1 MLEELD
7 NVLLVQDLSGLRK
20 SFLLQPDL
28 LPAELFLPLLSLSSA
43 MGVCGGPG
51 DALVFCWADGVG
63 GLSIFDGCELEDVQV
78 ALLRLVLVDPA
89 LLLSVGGLV
98 ADILRSGRLGI
109 GQGPGE
115 DEED

>member
-1 MLEELD
+1 MMLEELD

-20 SFLLQPDL
+20 SFLLQPGL
-28 LPAELFLPLLSLSSA
+28 LPAELFLPLLSLSSD
-43 MGVCGGPG
+43 MGVCGPG
-51 DALVFCWADGVG
+51 DALVFCWAECVG
-63 GLSIFDGCELEDVQV
+63 GLGIFDGCELEDVQV

>member
-1 MLEELD
+1 
-7 NVLLVQDLSGLRK
+7 
-20 SFLLQPDL
+20 
-28 LPAELFLPLLSLSSA
+28 
-43 MGVCGGPG
+43 
-51 DALVFCWADGVG
+51 
-63 GLSIFDGCELEDVQV
+63 
-78 ALLRLVLVDPA
+78 VLVDPA